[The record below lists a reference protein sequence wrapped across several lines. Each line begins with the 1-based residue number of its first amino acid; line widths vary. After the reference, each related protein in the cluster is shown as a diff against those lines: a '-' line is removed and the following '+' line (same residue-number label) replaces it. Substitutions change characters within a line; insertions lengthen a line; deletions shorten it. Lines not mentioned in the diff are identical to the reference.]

1 MTGFAKSTDILITFP
16 AFIPTDSRDEFT
28 ILTGTGRTWPTILAF
43 HERLLNTSTT
53 RRGTKGPVVLVA
65 DHTLIPTDTRDFFTI
80 LTGTRGTRA
89 AILAIHERLLNTC
102 TTCRGAKG
110 PIVLV
115 PDHTLIPTDARDEFT
130 VLVGTRGT
138 RTTVLALKHGL
149 LNTRTGIGVA
159 HRSNTLEP
167 RLARFVT

>member
-1 MTGFAKSTDILITFP
+1 MTGFTKSAYILITFP
-16 AFIPTDSRDEFT
+16 
-28 ILTGTGRTWPTILAF
+28 
-43 HERLLNTSTT
+43 
-53 RRGTKGPVVLVA
+53 
-65 DHTLIPTDTRDFFTI
+65 TLIPTDTRDFFTI

-89 AILAIHERLLNTC
+89 AILAIHERLLNTS

-115 PDHTLIPTDARDEFT
+115 PDHTLIPTDTRDEFT

-149 LNTRTGIGVA
+149 LNTCTGIGVA
-159 HRSNTLEP
+159 HRSKTLEP